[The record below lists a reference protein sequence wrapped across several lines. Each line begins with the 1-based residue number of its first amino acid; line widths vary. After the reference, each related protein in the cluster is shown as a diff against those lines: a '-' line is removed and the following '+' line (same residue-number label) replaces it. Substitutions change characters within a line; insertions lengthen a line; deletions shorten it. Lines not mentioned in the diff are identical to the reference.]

1 MTEPARGRPGQ
12 ASKTIAA
19 RHLLGVAGGSTDG
32 STSLSTTVAST
43 PEPGSMLSIALGWA
57 ARGWHVFPLIEGGKT
72 PAGGLVP
79 RGHTEATTD
88 PATISRWWTER
99 PAANVGVHCKPS
111 GLVGVDLDVKHGV
124 DGVAA
129 WPEVAAR
136 ADGGALPD
144 PTMTVRT
151 ASGGLHLIYAC
162 DYTGDAGDLTNSQGD
177 LAPGIDTRSNGY
189 LVAPG
194 SIVDGRRY
202 AIVSPPEVGPAPMPP
217 WLPGALRAAR
227 ARPARPESERPRL
240 GAIAE
245 SPAVLQRVRQLATE
259 LADAPI
265 GVGNATAARVAWMAG
280 GYVGAGQITSD
291 QAVEI
296 LSGSVSGW
304 SWDNAQDERAMMRT
318 IRRQVEAGADHPRPW
333 VTSLDQSWGANGSR
347 AAGIDVPASLGQ
359 PGGASGAE
367 GEAVDPFEARVRD
380 ELLRLRAREEATR
393 RLRAASAE
401 TLEDRIARLEAATLT
416 SADLDLLPP
425 QEWLVDG
432 WLPRGGLCLLVG
444 ASGCYKSFLAVD
456 LAVRV
461 ALGQPWFG
469 WATQAGPVLYVAA
482 EGAAGLKVR
491 IREAE
496 VARGSAKPVEG
507 LSVHP
512 LPVQLGGDD
521 WAAFVEVTRRRS
533 AALVIIDT
541 LNRTTVGR
549 EENSNSEMRD
559 VAEAAADLAR
569 ETGATVLLVHHAGH
583 EQGRARGASAIP
595 AAADATMSVRRTA
608 DMRMTVST
616 RREDGGKAKDGEERT
631 ANLKVRV
638 GPLGASLVVANLE
651 EVDAEATRPTCREAM
666 TAILRDEAQRRAPD
680 APAWGRTRAEALAMV
695 TKGTAAL
702 RADLAGEGYSRAAA
716 RKAWDALIEAEE
728 IVRMGDSQRFILAEI
743 A

>member
-1 MTEPARGRPGQ
+1 
-12 ASKTIAA
+12 
-19 RHLLGVAGGSTDG
+19 
-32 STSLSTTVAST
+32 
-43 PEPGSMLSIALGWA
+43 MLSVALGWA

-72 PAGGLVP
+72 PAGNLVP
-79 RGHTEATTD
+79 RGQNDATTD
-88 PATISRWWTER
+88 PSTITRWWRGR
-99 PAANVGVHCKPS
+99 PMANVGVHCKPS
-111 GLVGVDLDVKHGV
+111 GLFGVDLDVKHGL

-136 ADGGALPD
+136 ANGGALPEE
-144 PTMTVRT
+144 TMTVRT

-162 DYTGDAGDLTNSQGD
+162 DYTGDAGDLTNSQSD
-177 LAPGIDTRSNGY
+177 LASGIDTRANGY
-189 LVAPG
+189 LVAAG

-202 AIVSPPEVGPAPMPP
+202 EIITPPQVGPAPLPA

-227 ARPARPESERPRL
+227 AQPSRAAGDRPRL

-245 SPAVLQRVRQLATE
+245 SPAVLRRVRQLADE

-265 GVGNATAARVAWMAG
+265 GVGNATAARVAWMTG
-280 GYVGAGQITSD
+280 GYVGAGQITTD
-291 QAVEI
+291 EAVEI
-296 LSGSVSGW
+296 LTAAVRDW
-304 SWDNAQDERAMMRT
+304 SWDSAQDERAMMRT
-318 IRRQVEAGADHPRPW
+318 IRRQVEAGADNPRPW
-333 VTSLDQSWGANGSR
+333 VAALDREWAVADGDHGAG
-347 AAGIDVPASLGQ
+347 AAPAAPSA
-359 PGGASGAE
+359 PERSE
-367 GEAVDPFEARVRD
+367 VIDPFEARVRD

-393 RLRAASAE
+393 RLREASAE
-401 TLEDRIARLEAATLT
+401 TMEDRIARLEASTLT

-461 ALGQPWFG
+461 AMGQPWFG
-469 WATQAGPVLYVAA
+469 WATQSGPVLYIAA

-521 WAAFVEVTRRRS
+521 WGAFVEMVRRRG
-533 AALVIIDT
+533 AALVIVDT

-616 RREDGGKAKDGEERT
+616 RREDGGKAKDGEERS
-631 ANLKVRV
+631 ANLKVKI
-638 GPLGASLVVANLE
+638 GPLGESLVVGNLE
-651 EVDAEATRPTCREAM
+651 DVDSAAARPTCREAM
-666 TAILRDEAQRRAPD
+666 TAILRDEARRRTPD
-680 APAWGRTRAEALAMV
+680 SPVWGRTRSEVLSAV
-695 TKGTAAL
+695 TKGATAL
-702 RADLAGEGYSRAAA
+702 RSDLAGEGYSRAAA
-716 RKAWDALIEAEE
+716 RKAWDCLIEAEE
-728 IVRMGDSQRFILAEI
+728 IVNIDGSQRYALAEI